1 MKTTEI
7 IQPTTMAGALAYGG
21 TKNTIPASATG
32 TNNASITEGFPE
44 ITQLPVSDGG
54 LPPERADFNGMFY
67 LSTDQRVFLQ
77 NGGVITFSEDVSTA
91 IGGYP
96 KNAVLAYFDEKGE
109 YHLAQSLMDDN
120 TYNFVES
127 PEYLDGI
134 HWQKIN
140 MGGSSRNIGEIVTST
155 LPLTDAGL
163 HLLDGSL
170 LQGGGIYNSFVSYI
184 ADLYE
189 TNSTASY
196 FATEEDWQASVSS
209 YGVCAKYVYNSEDN
223 TVRLPKITGLIEGTV
238 DANALGQLVEAGLP
252 ALTVNTGGD
261 HTHTGTTS
269 TAGAHNHYNGC
280 ADDYTTNF
288 VYGGTADQMPGYATQ
303 SLGLDGGGVARIYQG
318 ITSWSG
324 DHVHTFT
331 TAAAG
336 AHTHTLSGSGLGNSN
351 TVQPQTVKAFVYV
364 VVATA
369 VKEDIVVDIDNIA
382 TDLNAKADKADTANN
397 SLSNLTAEGEKHFVN
412 KNQISN
418 CILEVPQRI
427 KLEFLNGVL
436 TLKAGSELL
445 QPDGLEDDGIT
456 WKFKYKTI
464 EADMVFPGI
473 SSINEYTGSIFIDA
487 RSDFTDPSTYRLDY
501 YVPYNCGLGA
511 SFPAAPQEFMR
522 FWNTSDNKLYIYYNS
537 TWRSDL
543 DMTFPIADATI
554 NTTSILSLDNV
565 YNTVSGL
572 ANSLM
577 VKEGV
582 KLLMP
587 NGLNADGTLNN
598 IEYIVPHPM
607 FEVINFGASGHRE
620 YMLTISS
627 DGVIDNLWREYY
639 FYQTEAPVVES
650 AVGTAVWYN
659 PATNKTTI
667 YTSGTPAEKPL
678 AVITPITAG
687 STYVTSVN
695 QRTTLNL
702 LKQADKSVISGWGMP
717 STRGYQLTLGVS
729 GSTYEAPANGWF
741 YIDKI
746 ATAAGQELNIENK
759 RAGCY
764 TIWSSA
770 SNQALRLMMPCSA
783 KSTITITYSAA
794 GNTIWFGFKYAEGE
808 DY

>member
-7 IQPTTMAGALAYGG
+7 IQPTTMSGALAYGG

-209 YGVCAKYVYNSEDN
+209 YGVCAKYVYNSTDN

-238 DANALGQLVEAGLP
+238 DTNALGQLVEAGLP
-252 ALTVNTGGD
+252 ALTVSAVGE
-261 HTHTGTTS
+261 HLHTGTTDW
-269 TAGAHNHYNGC
+269 AGNHNHNLISPFNLKWGMKGSGDNW
-280 ADDYTTNF
+280 A
-288 VYGGTADQMPGYATQ
+288 GTQ
-303 SLGLDGGGVARIYQG
+303 SAQAYADGVNYDNWTEVNGNH
-318 ITSWSG
+318 T
-324 DHVHTFT
+324 HTFT
-331 TAAAG
+331 TSAAG

-464 EADMVFPGI
+464 ESDTVFPGL
-473 SSINEYTGSIFIDA
+473 SSTNEYTGSAFIYA
-487 RSDFTDPSTYRLDY
+487 RYNTTVSNGYQLDY
-501 YVPYNCGLGA
+501 FVPASPVIGATAPASPFDYQIFYNTA
-511 SFPAAPQEFMR
+511 E
-522 FWNTSDNKLYIYYNS
+522 NKLYMWYQN

-543 DMTFPIADATI
+543 DIAFPIGDMTI
-554 NTTSILSLDNV
+554 GTSGITSLDNV

-607 FEVINFGASGHRE
+607 LEVINFGASGHRE

-627 DGVIDNLWREYY
+627 DGVIGNLWREYY

-702 LKQADKSVISGWGMP
+702 LKQADKSAISGWGMP
-717 STRGYQLTLGVS
+717 STDGFNLTLGAS
-729 GSTYEAPANGWF
+729 NSIYEAPANGWF
-741 YIDKI
+741 YLDKI
-746 ATAAGQELNIENK
+746 ATAAGQEINIENIGI
-759 RAGCY
+759 GCY

-770 SNQALRLMMPCSA
+770 PNQPLRLMMPCSA
-783 KSTITITYSAA
+783 GDSIRVSYSAA
-794 GNTIWFGFKYAEGE
+794 GNTTAFAFKYAKGE

>member
-184 ADLYE
+184 ANLYE

-209 YGVCAKYVYNSEDN
+209 YGVCAKYVYNSTDN

-238 DANALGQLVEAGLP
+238 DTNALGQLVEAGLP

-261 HTHTGTTS
+261 HTHTGTTA
-269 TAGAHNHYNGC
+269 TAGNHNHSSTHQMRAGNGSPHTAGWG
-280 ADDYTTNF
+280 ADN
-288 VYGGTADQMPGYATQ
+288 GYAGDAT
-303 SLGLDGGGVARIYQG
+303 LWTNL
-318 ITSWSG
+318 SG
-324 DHVHTFT
+324 DHTHTFT
-331 TAAAG
+331 TALG
-336 AHTHTLSGSGLGNSN
+336 GGHTHTLSGAGIGNSN

-364 VVATA
+364 VVATS

-397 SLSNLTAEGEKHFVN
+397 SLSNLTEAGEKHFVN

-418 CILEVPQRI
+418 CIFEVPQRI

-464 EADMVFPGI
+464 ESDTVFPGI
-473 SSINEYTGSIFIDA
+473 SSTNEYTGSAFIYA
-487 RSDFTDPSTYRLDY
+487 RYNTTVSNGYQLDY
-501 YVPYNCGLGA
+501 FVPASPVIGATAPASPFDYQIFYNTA
-511 SFPAAPQEFMR
+511 E
-522 FWNTSDNKLYIYYNS
+522 NKLYMWYQN

-543 DMTFPIADATI
+543 DLVFPIADVTI

-598 IEYIVPHPM
+598 IEYIVQHPM
-607 FEVINFGASGHRE
+607 FEVINFGTSGHRE

-627 DGVIDNLWREYY
+627 DGVIDNLWRQYY

-717 STRGYQLTLGVS
+717 SGRYVNLTSGAS
-729 GSTYEAPANGWF
+729 GSVYTAPANGWF
-741 YIDKI
+741 LVDGVDG
-746 ATAAGQELNIENK
+746 AGLGVNSVIVLRNV
-759 RAGCY
+759 
-764 TIWSSA
+764 T
-770 SNQALRLMMPCSA
+770 LRLGASSFIDSYMTCGYLNCVVPVL
-783 KSTITITYSAA
+783 A
-794 GNTIWFGFKYAEGE
+794 GDIVAMYYQGALTTANLTLKFIYAEGE

>member
-184 ADLYE
+184 ANLYE

-209 YGVCAKYVYNSEDN
+209 YGVCAKYVYNSVDN

-238 DANALGQLVEAGLP
+238 DTNALGQLVEAGLP
-252 ALTVNTGGD
+252 ALTVNSGGI
-261 HTHTGTTS
+261 HTHTRGTMEIS
-269 TAGAHNHYNGC
+269 GSGIGGAYGGSYTGAFTTGALINSRVDYNGSNVT
-280 ADDYTTNF
+280 DTVNF
-288 VYGGTADQMPGYATQ
+288 YFNA
-303 SLGLDGGGVARIYQG
+303 SR
-318 ITSWSG
+318 SWSG
-324 DHVHTFT
+324 QTSENGEHSHS
-331 TAAAG
+331 
-336 AHTHTLSGSGLGNSN
+336 LSGRGLGNSN

-364 VVATA
+364 VVATS

-382 TDLNAKADKADTANN
+382 TDLNAKADTA
-397 SLSNLTAEGEKHFVN
+397 LSNLTAEGEKHFVN

-427 KLEFLNGVL
+427 KLEFVNGVL
-436 TLKAGSELL
+436 TLKAGSQLL
-445 QPDGLEDDGIT
+445 QPDGFEADGT
-456 WKFKYKTI
+456 TRKFKYKNI
-464 EADMVFPGI
+464 ESDMVFPDI
-473 SSINEYTGSIFIDA
+473 APNNVYQGSIFIDA
-487 RSDFTDPSTYRLDY
+487 RNDFTNTNTYRLDY
-501 YVPYNCGLGA
+501 YVPDNCGVGQ
-511 SFPAAPQEFMR
+511 SFPAVPREFMR

-543 DMTFPIADATI
+543 DMTFPIADGTI
-554 NTTSILSLDNV
+554 NTTSITSLDNV

-607 FEVINFGASGHRE
+607 FEVINFGTSGHRE

-627 DGVIDNLWREYY
+627 DGVIGNLWREYY
-639 FYQTEAPVVES
+639 FYQTEAPVIES
-650 AVGTAVWYN
+650 YIGTAVWYN

-717 STRGYQLTLGVS
+717 STRGHQLTLGVS